1 MDQNQHTCKN
11 HPDTPATAQC
21 CVCGDWFCQDC
32 IATVGEKVYCKSH
45 VQEAFSHDTA
55 KGEEP
60 PEVSP
65 YSRTVALLLCFFCGL
80 IGLHLFY
87 TGYVARGILYIVLL
101 IASPLLIGAPF
112 VALFVLVVRDFI
124 MIAAGTAKDAKN
136 RIISK

>member
-11 HPDTPATAQC
+11 HPDVPATAQC
-21 CVCGDWFCQDC
+21 CVCGDWFCADC
-32 IATVGEKVYCKSH
+32 IATVGDKTYCKAH
-45 VQEAFSHDTA
+45 VQEAFSHTTA
-55 KGEEP
+55 TGEEP

-87 TGYVARGILYIVLL
+87 TGYVGRGILYIVLL

-112 VALFVLVVRDFI
+112 VALLVLVVRDFI
-124 MIAAGTAKDAKN
+124 MIAAGTAKDSQN

>member
-1 MDQNQHTCKN
+1 MDQNQHICKN

-21 CVCGDWFCQDC
+21 CVCGDWFCADC
-32 IATVGEKVYCKSH
+32 IATVCDKVYCKSH
-45 VQEAFSHDTA
+45 VQEAFPHTTST
-55 KGEEP
+55 GEEP

-87 TGYVARGILYIVLL
+87 TGYVGRGILYIVLL

-112 VALFVLVVRDFI
+112 VALLVLVVRDFI
-124 MIAAGTAKDAKN
+124 MIAAGTAKDSQN

>member
-11 HPDTPATAQC
+11 HPYVPAVAQC
-21 CVCGDWFCQDC
+21 CVCGDWFCADC
-32 IATVGEKVYCKSH
+32 IATVGDKTYCKSH
-45 VQEAFSHDTA
+45 VQEAFSRDTA

-87 TGYVARGILYIVLL
+87 TGYVGRGILYIVLL
-101 IASPLLIGAPF
+101 IVSPLLIGAPF

-124 MIAAGTAKDAKN
+124 MIAAGTAKDSQN

>member
-1 MDQNQHTCKN
+1 MDNHTCKN
-11 HPDTPATAQC
+11 HPDAPAVAQC
-21 CVCGDWFCQDC
+21 CVCGDWFCADC
-32 IATVGEKVYCKSH
+32 ISTVGDKVYCKSH
-45 VQEAFSHDTA
+45 VQEAFSHTTA
-55 KGEEP
+55 TGEEP

-87 TGYVARGILYIVLL
+87 TGYVGRGILYIVLL

-124 MIAAGTAKDAKN
+124 MIAAGTAKDSQN

>member
-1 MDQNQHTCKN
+1 MDHNQHTCKN
-11 HPDTPATAQC
+11 HPDAPAVAQC

-32 IATVGEKVYCKSH
+32 IATVGDKTYCKAH
-45 VQEAFSHDTA
+45 VQEAFSRDTA

-87 TGYVARGILYIVLL
+87 TGYVGRGILYIVLL
-101 IASPLLIGAPF
+101 ISSPLLIGAPF

-124 MIAAGTAKDAKN
+124 MIAAGTAKDSQN

>member
-21 CVCGDWFCQDC
+21 CVCGDWFCADC
-32 IATVGEKVYCKSH
+32 IATVCDKTYCKAH
-45 VQEAFSHDTA
+45 VQEAFSRDTA
-55 KGEEP
+55 KGEDP
-60 PEVSP
+60 PDVSP

-80 IGLHLFY
+80 IGFHLFY
-87 TGYVARGILYIVLL
+87 TGYVGRGILYIVLL

-112 VALFVLVVRDFI
+112 VALFALVVRDFI
-124 MIAAGTAKDAKN
+124 MIAAGTAKDSQN

>member
-1 MDQNQHTCKN
+1 MDNHTCEN
-11 HPDTPATAQC
+11 HPDVPAVAQC
-21 CVCGDWFCQDC
+21 CVCGDWFCADC
-32 IATVGEKVYCKSH
+32 IATVSDKTYCKAH
-45 VQEAFSHDTA
+45 VQEAFSRDTA

-60 PEVSP
+60 PEISP

-87 TGYVARGILYIVLL
+87 TGYVGRGILYIVLL

-124 MIAAGTAKDAKN
+124 MIAAGTAKDSQN